1 MNRQHSPAAVRRA
14 PLGFLAAALAL
25 TACAAPQRAAQA
37 PAPAAEAP
45 AASPSEAGIRIE
57 SPGGDAP
64 KVAALR
70 ARALRDAALGRGSRM
85 GYARRAW
92 EIRQDLRRRAAELDR
107 EFAFERVVADAPA
120 GAGYIVPPVVARA
133 LDAFRMDGGATQAS
147 VADEY
152 LSIAAPGRLAPAAPS
167 WRDYLL
173 FEAPKAETAP
183 ASPAPA
189 DAHERSLFSEWLE
202 EGWRAGAAAADGE
215 RHRRL
220 ARLRRDYGGM
230 LQYRRLVALG
240 MMDRIVVRDA
250 DFGVTG
256 GGGEMRVGS
265 RTVRIVSEAEFSA
278 DPSRWRGGADMA
290 AARGGAAGA
299 EAAP

>member
-1 MNRQHSPAAVRRA
+1 MNRQHSPAAARRA
-14 PLGFLAAALAL
+14 PIGLLAAALAL
-25 TACAAPQRAAQA
+25 AACAAPQRAAQPPA
-37 PAPAAEAP
+37 PAPGAP
-45 AASPSEAGIRIE
+45 PASPAEAGIRIE
-57 SPGGDAP
+57 PPGESG
-64 KVAALR
+64 VAALR
-70 ARALRDAALGRGSRM
+70 ARTLRDAALERGSRM
-85 GYARRAW
+85 GYARRVW
-92 EIRQDLRRRAAELDR
+92 EIRQDLRRRAAELER

-120 GAGYIVPPVVARA
+120 GAGYVVPPIVVRA
-133 LDAFRMDGGATQAS
+133 FDAFRTEGGGTRAS
-147 VADEY
+147 VSDEY
-152 LSIAAPGRLAPAAPS
+152 LAIAAPGRLAPAAPS

-173 FEAPKAETAP
+173 FDAPKEEAAP
-183 ASPAPA
+183 APPAPA
-189 DAHERSLFSEWLE
+189 DARERDLFSKWLE
-202 EGWRAGAAAADGE
+202 EGWQAGAAAAEDE
-215 RHRRL
+215 RRRRL

-278 DPSRWRGGADMA
+278 DPRRWR
-290 AARGGAAGA
+290 RGA

>member
-45 AASPSEAGIRIE
+45 AASPSEADIRIE
-57 SPGGDAP
+57 SPGGDAL

-85 GYARRAW
+85 GYARRVW
-92 EIRQDLRRRAAELDR
+92 EIRQDLRRRAAEFER
-107 EFAFERVVADAPA
+107 EFAFERVVANAPA
-120 GAGYIVPPVVARA
+120 GAGVVVPPVIARA
-133 LDAFRMDGGATQAS
+133 LDAFRMDSGATQAS

-152 LSIAAPGRLAPAAPS
+152 LAVAAPGRLAPAAPS

-173 FEAPKAETAP
+173 FEAPKDEETPAP
-183 ASPAPA
+183 PAPA
-189 DAHERSLFSEWLE
+189 DAHERDLFSKWLE
-202 EGWRAGAAAADGE
+202 EGWQAGAAAAEDE
-215 RHRRL
+215 RRRRL